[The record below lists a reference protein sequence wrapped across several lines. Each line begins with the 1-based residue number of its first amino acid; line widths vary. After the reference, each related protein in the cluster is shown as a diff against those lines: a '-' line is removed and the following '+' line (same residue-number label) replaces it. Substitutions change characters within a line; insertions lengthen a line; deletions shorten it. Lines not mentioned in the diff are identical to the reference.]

1 MKVKTLFFG
10 ALFVL
15 ISCKESSM
23 MEEYG
28 VRFYFNEPQPV
39 NDSDL
44 KSFPAKYRGI
54 YATTDEVRELHID
67 EKDIYYKYFLNGEIT
82 KSELETLT
90 DSVTYNNGK
99 LTVVS
104 PDESVIYD
112 TEEKGDTIFF
122 HKQIMD
128 TVFSLSEKQKAKRF
142 KGQLVLS
149 EKDSVFWSARIL
161 SVHNDTL
168 YWKYFKDKSDFK
180 KLKALVYDI
189 RTDEDT
195 LKVYLNPSRKE
206 FAKILS
212 LEPSGYNKYLKKK
225 D

>member
-1 MKVKTLFFG
+1 
-10 ALFVL
+10 
-15 ISCKESSM
+15 

-28 VRFYFNEPQPV
+28 VRFYFKEPQPV

-54 YATTDEVRELHID
+54 YATTDEVRKLYID
-67 EKDIYYKYFLNGEIT
+67 EKDIYYRYLLNGEIA

-90 DSVTYNNGK
+90 DSVIYKKGK
-99 LTVVS
+99 LTVIS
-104 PDESVIYD
+104 PDESVVYD

-122 HKQIMD
+122 HKQIID
-128 TVFSLSEKQKAKRF
+128 TVFSLSEKQKARRF

-161 SVHNDTL
+161 SIHKDTL
-168 YWKYFKDKSDFK
+168 YWKYFKDKVDFK
-180 KLKALVYDI
+180 KLNALVNDI

-212 LEPSGYNKYLKKK
+212 LEPSGYNKYPKK
-225 D
+225 DR

>member
-1 MKVKTLFFG
+1 MKIKVLLFG
-10 ALFVL
+10 VL
-15 ISCKESSM
+15 LILVSCKESSM

-28 VRFYFNEPQPV
+28 VRFYFKEPQPV

-54 YATTDEVRELHID
+54 YATTDDVRKLYID
-67 EKDIYYKYFLNGEIT
+67 EKDIYYKYLLNGEIT

-90 DSVTYNNGK
+90 DSVIYKKGK
-99 LTVVS
+99 LTVIS
-104 PDESVIYD
+104 PDESVVYD

-122 HKQIMD
+122 HKEIRD
-128 TVFSLSEKQKAKRF
+128 TVFSLSEKHKAKRF

-149 EKDSVFWSARIL
+149 EKDSVFWLARIL
-161 SVHNDTL
+161 SIHKDTL
-168 YWKYFKDKSDFK
+168 YWKYFKDKSDFM
-180 KLKALVYDI
+180 KLKALVDDI

-212 LEPSGYNKYLKKK
+212 VEPSGYNKYPKKK
-225 D
+225 G

>member
-1 MKVKTLFFG
+1 
-10 ALFVL
+10 
-15 ISCKESSM
+15 

-39 NDSDL
+39 NDSDV
-44 KSFPAKYRGI
+44 KSFPAKYRGT

-67 EKDIYYKYFLNGEIT
+67 EKDIYYKYLLNGKIT

-90 DSVTYNNGK
+90 DSITYNNGK
-99 LTVVS
+99 LIVIS
-104 PDESVIYD
+104 PDESVVYD

-168 YWKYFKDKSDFK
+168 YWKYFKDKSDFM
-180 KLKALVYDI
+180 KLKALVNDI

-195 LKVYLNPSRKE
+195 LRVYLNPSRKE

-212 LEPSGYNKYLKKK
+212 VGPSGYNKYPKK
-225 D
+225 DR

>member
-1 MKVKTLFFG
+1 MKIKV
-10 ALFVL
+10 LFVGAFFVL
-15 ISCKESSM
+15 VSCKESSM

-28 VRFYFNEPQPV
+28 VRFYFNEAQPV

-44 KSFPAKYRGI
+44 KSFPVKYRGI

-90 DSVTYNNGK
+90 DSIIYKNGK
-99 LTVVS
+99 LTVIS
-104 PDESVIYD
+104 PDESIVYD

-128 TVFSLSEKQKAKRF
+128 TVFSLSKRQIAKRF

-149 EKDSVFWSARIL
+149 EKDSVYWSARIL
-161 SVHNDTL
+161 SIHNDTL
-168 YWKYFKDKSDFK
+168 FWKYFKDKSDFK
-180 KLKALVYDI
+180 KLKALVNDI

-206 FAKILS
+206 FVKILS

>member
-1 MKVKTLFFG
+1 
-10 ALFVL
+10 
-15 ISCKESSM
+15 

-28 VRFYFNEPQPV
+28 VRFYFNESQPV

-44 KSFPAKYRGI
+44 KSFPVKYRGI

-67 EKDIYYKYFLNGEIT
+67 EKDIYYKYLLNGKIT

-90 DSVTYNNGK
+90 DSITYNNGK
-99 LTVVS
+99 LTVIS
-104 PDESVIYD
+104 PDESVVYD

-161 SVHNDTL
+161 SIRNDTL
-168 YWKYFKDKSDFK
+168 YWKYFKDKSDFM
-180 KLKALVYDI
+180 KLKALVNDI

-212 LEPSGYNKYLKKK
+212 VEPSGYNKYPKK
-225 D
+225 DR